1 MTTAIETFGVVR
13 ADGTLEL
20 EQKLA
25 GAPRRVKVR
34 LEEIEAESD
43 GDFAARFE
51 RLSAKLTEDNRFS
64 SKFKTTLQHPAFL
77 EIVAMGQRV
86 VPLIFAQIEK
96 PDCGFLW
103 LALPQITGVNPPIP
117 AGHKGSHEI
126 APGWVGWDME
136 GMKAAWIAWG
146 SEQGYECEREV

>member
-86 VPLIFAQIEK
+86 VPLIFAQIEVFTLRGATRM
-96 PDCGFLW
+96 C
-103 LALPQITGVNPPIP
+103 
-117 AGHKGSHEI
+117 
-126 APGWVGWDME
+126 
-136 GMKAAWIAWG
+136 
-146 SEQGYECEREV
+146 